1 MLKEFPAWF
10 SCNKNFN
17 LLQSSLRLEDKSLVD
32 ADETPKTLEE
42 DFLWD
47 IAKDFFSAF
56 LKHRLSIKVHS
67 FSEFI
72 QRFSIP
78 WTKISNFKVI
88 IGFHF

>member
-42 DFLWD
+42 DFFMGHR
-47 IAKDFFSAF
+47 KRFF
-56 LKHRLSIKVHS
+56 
-67 FSEFI
+67 
-72 QRFSIP
+72 
-78 WTKISNFKVI
+78 
-88 IGFHF
+88 